1 MVILRIQMMI
11 DKKTTHHVTYNAI
24 YANPI
29 QHYIP
34 KNTHTMEQKS
44 FPNKKKKKKT
54 KNKKQ
59 KSKAIFVTLA
69 QTQQSMYHTYFYIF
83 FQQHIF
89 LYIFSSIYFQ
99 LFFSISIK
107 HPKSISS
114 KCSIS
119 IFQSINITGHRSNR
133 FFIPIFKFSFPNVYK
148 QRIL

>member
-1 MVILRIQMMI
+1 MI

-69 QTQQSMYHTYFYIF
+69 QTQQSTHTIEQKY
-83 FQQHIF
+83 
-89 LYIFSSIYFQ
+89 
-99 LFFSISIK
+99 
-107 HPKSISS
+107 
-114 KCSIS
+114 
-119 IFQSINITGHRSNR
+119 
-133 FFIPIFKFSFPNVYK
+133 FPNKKKKQKTKYK
-148 QRIL
+148 NLKPYLLHWL